1 MSIMRTSFPPNI
13 EIAPASV
20 VLICF
25 DDIFL
30 VAFERSMTL
39 CAFDNKGLAFCTQR
53 GLLLLLLRCR
63 CLAIELLAPE

>member
-39 CAFDNKGLAFCTQR
+39 CAFDNKGLAFCTHR
-53 GLLLLLLRCR
+53 EDYSVVIAWPLNYTR
-63 CLAIELLAPE
+63 